1 MYNYYSRDVGTLK
14 KLIKNNLF
22 GFILGAIIFGSIGVA
37 ASQLFANDIG
47 YTPIDTTWQVDN
59 VKDAIDDLYGN
70 IIKGE
75 ILYEEGLYDT
85 TSLTS
90 KSYEFTEKR
99 NAILIV
105 SASHGNNNNSYYHQ
119 LNIPTITGGE
129 MKQLYSIG
137 NLNEQVNGGNIFSE
151 YAYFIKAN
159 EGTKIEVKA
168 KAYGWGNYKIK
179 IIG

>member
-1 MYNYYSRDVGTLK
+1 MRK
-14 KLIKNNLF
+14 IIKNPIF
-22 GFILGAIIFGSIGVA
+22 TFILGALIFGGIIGVSA
-37 ASQLFANDIG
+37 YTILANDIG
-47 YTPIDTTWQVDN
+47 YTPKDSTWEVDN

-75 ILYEEGLYDT
+75 LLYEGSVGDV
-85 TSLTS
+85 TSLTT

-105 SASHGNNNNSYYHQ
+105 SASHGNYNSSYYHQ
-119 LNIPTITGGE
+119 LNTPTITGGE
-129 MKQLYSIG
+129 MIQLYSIG
-137 NLNEQVNGGNIFSE
+137 KLNEQVSSDGYVISE
-151 YAYFIKAN
+151 YAYLIKAN

-168 KAYGWGNYKIK
+168 KAYGWGHCIIK